1 VPRFRLAALRWQAAT
16 ALFTADQM
24 CHILRRLWQQR
35 WQATAF
41 GRIKIALTRFSST
54 GDWRPENSF

>member
-1 VPRFRLAALRWQAAT
+1 MLPPYPTLKLAALRWQAAT

-41 GRIKIALTRFSST
+41 GRIKSR
-54 GDWRPENSF
+54 